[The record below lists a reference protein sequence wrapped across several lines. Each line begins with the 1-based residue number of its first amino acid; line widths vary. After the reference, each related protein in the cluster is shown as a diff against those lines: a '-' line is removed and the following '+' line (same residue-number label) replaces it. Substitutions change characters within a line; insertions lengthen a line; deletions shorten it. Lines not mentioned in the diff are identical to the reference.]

1 MRYAAIQSTNLE
13 QKGQMEKDLENF
25 RLQVPS
31 ALQYRGINPE
41 TGQGLWSA
49 MILMA
54 YKYVQPSLGLHGDV
68 LTFSFRHSYSVILL
82 YRPTSTGNDVV
93 SNFWGDRPKAV
104 AAANEIT
111 RVMEDVLS
119 TSFVRL
125 SQIHT

>member
-1 MRYAAIQSTNLE
+1 M
-13 QKGQMEKDLENF
+13 
-25 RLQVPS
+25 
-31 ALQYRGINPE
+31 
-41 TGQGLWSA
+41 
-49 MILMA
+49 
-54 YKYVQPSLGLHGDV
+54 
-68 LTFSFRHSYSVILL
+68 LTLCYSYSVILL
-82 YRPTSTGNDVV
+82 YRPTSTGNDPV